1 MECTFAL
8 NILQKLD
15 HRFIITIFFSIILEG
30 VGDSEGRFISI
41 YKGAFGKQS
50 DGGTF
55 SGSTLYHFL
64 EDFESTLTK
73 PASFEGKQNRDVF
86 GHPWG

>member
-1 MECTFAL
+1 MHIRSKYPPKAGSPFY
-8 NILQKLD
+8 NYN
-15 HRFIITIFFSIILEG
+15 FFSIILEG